1 MTKNVKLILHF
12 CNFKIA
18 KMTHVQTL
26 DVFHDFIIQ
35 YLGEVSALLTLFMLI
50 IYLLC
55 CKSVYL
61 DRGDVENDVE
71 DDAEDKDEDDKLDM
85 TFAERLDHVET
96 ILSNQLELMLK
107 LSHIE
112 KMSEQI
118 EAEKAKGNLID
129 RLNLIEH
136 KKLVYKFNIAD
147 FNNFCRS
154 VYAEVESGS
163 HIKKRSHI
171 VKKVGKMW
179 RDMEDEEKAIYSI

>member
-1 MTKNVKLILHF
+1 MS
-12 CNFKIA
+12 
-18 KMTHVQTL
+18 HVQSL

-35 YLGEVSALLTLFMLI
+35 YIGEVCALFGLFMLT
-50 IYLLC
+50 IYYLSC
-55 CKSVYL
+55 CTSVCSNE
-61 DRGDVENDVE
+61 DVEEDDVE
-71 DDAEDKDEDDKLDM
+71 EDEDVDEDDKLDM
-85 TFAERLDHVET
+85 TFTERLDHVET
-96 ILSNQLELMLK
+96 LLSNQLELMLK

-129 RLNLIEH
+129 RLNSIEH

-163 HIKKRSHI
+163 NIKKRSHI

-179 RDMEDEEKAIYSI
+179 RDMEDEKKAVYSI

>member
-1 MTKNVKLILHF
+1 MS
-12 CNFKIA
+12 
-18 KMTHVQTL
+18 HVQSL

-35 YLGEVSALLTLFMLI
+35 YIGEVCALFGLFMLT
-50 IYLLC
+50 IYYLSC
-55 CKSVYL
+55 CTSVYS
-61 DRGDVENDVE
+61 DDDVEEDEDEDEDEDVE
-71 DDAEDKDEDDKLDM
+71 EDEDVDEDDKLDM
-85 TFAERLDHVET
+85 TFTERLDHVET
-96 ILSNQLELMLK
+96 LLSNQLELMLK

-129 RLNLIEH
+129 RLNSIEH

-163 HIKKRSHI
+163 NIKKRSHI

-179 RDMEDEEKAIYSI
+179 RDMEDEEKAVYSI